1 MDNTCEVLYGMTG
14 TEGAHANLLVV
25 FGMPDLYAS
34 DSMGFPHD
42 VVKGVWP
49 KVYTLMS
56 QG

>member
-1 MDNTCEVLYGMTG
+1 MTG